1 MARRRRTGCDITG
14 LVIVDKP
21 SGPSSNQV
29 LQQVRR
35 LFNANKAGHTGNLDP
50 LASGVLPICLGEA
63 TKLSGYLL
71 DADKCYQVRCQLGV
85 LTDTGDSEG
94 QTLSHKTIPE
104 FTSAQLTELLD
115 TFVGQQWQVP
125 PMFSALKYQGQPLY
139 KLARKGVEVERKPRA
154 VTIYSIDLLKQQA
167 DSFELL
173 VSCSKGTYIRTLVED
188 IAVALGTVG
197 HVTMLR
203 RTQAA
208 GFSLADTVSLTALQ
222 ALAAQSNAALM
233 TRLIAAETALPD
245 WPECLLDHAQVSQL
259 RVGQAVVLEAASA
272 CATVRLFDE
281 HRQFFGLGQIS
292 EQGVLTSIRLF
303 AERNTQE
310 NLVNQGQSR

>member
-1 MARRRRTGCDITG
+1 MARRRRTGCDISG

-21 SGPSSNQV
+21 TGYSSNQV

-50 LASGVLPICLGEA
+50 LATGVLPICLGEA

-71 DADKCYQVRCQLGV
+71 DADKSYHVRCQLGI

-94 QTLSHKTIPE
+94 QTLEQKAIPK
-104 FTSAQLTELLD
+104 FTAQQLKQVLQSFLGE
-115 TFVGQQWQVP
+115 QWQVP
-125 PMFSALKYQGQPLY
+125 PMFSALKHQGQPLY

-154 VTIYSIDLLKQQA
+154 VNIYSIELLEQQA
-167 DSFELL
+167 DSFGLL
-173 VSCSKGTYIRTLVED
+173 ISCSKGTYIRTLVED

-208 GFSLADTVSLTALQ
+208 GFSLADSLSLPALQ
-222 ALAAQSNAALM
+222 QLAEQSKSALM
-233 TRLIAAETALPD
+233 ERLVPAETALPD
-245 WPECLLDHAQVSQL
+245 WPECQLDQSQVTQL
-259 RVGQAVVLEAASA
+259 RFGQPVSLQNASPCAA
-272 CATVRLFDE
+272 VRLFDE
-281 HRQFFGLGQIS
+281 QQQFFGLGQIS
-292 EQGVLTSIRLF
+292 DEGVLTSIRLF
-303 AERNTQE
+303 AESSTQE
-310 NLVNQGQSR
+310 NLVTEGQSR